1 MNFCRYMH
9 VNLTCFGPS
18 AKAFSESNKKENLKQ
33 VAWKCVSLLVR
44 MAASSA
50 MTCWCKGWWGMGG
63 ECEQNFSLS
72 IPNQAP
78 TTRYYLQGLSSHS
91 VGGWRQ
97 FLCDKGHDCPGK
109 CGAWLHSVMPHK
121 SISGLNAVWACFISV
136 WLIPQTLYCVQYA
149 EALKCASKPFL

>member
-9 VNLTCFGPS
+9 VNPTCFGPS
-18 AKAFSESNKKENLKQ
+18 ARAFRESNKKENLKQ

-121 SISGLNAVWACFISV
+121 SKFWAECRLSLFYKRMTNSPNLV
-136 WLIPQTLYCVQYA
+136 L
-149 EALKCASKPFL
+149 CAIRRSLEMCL